1 MNKDISF
8 TSSSLLKTLL
18 FFALFLSIIFSGNLA
33 KSQNLFFENYSVK
46 EGLGQSSVYSIQQ
59 DQAGYIWLSTASG
72 VSRFDGK
79 NFTNFNTENG
89 LASGGIRA
97 MYMDSLG
104 RIWFGHNS
112 GGISFYYNGTFTKV
126 DIGKIEHDIT
136 SITEDEKHQL
146 WISTFGSG
154 CYRISNPYDKP
165 KDYKSD
171 RFAGDK
177 GLSDRISQLVVTKKY
192 GLMFI
197 TDFGVKI
204 KQNDSTFTYTKDI
217 FQHWPQYFS
226 VITIKEDKK
235 GYLWLGTHNG
245 GVYIFKNKEEEPK
258 ILDIRDGL
266 GWNWISSLFEASDGT
281 MWIGTWGGGITKYE
295 NNQLFNY
302 NNSNGLDGL
311 FIRSIA
317 EDYEGNIIIGDK
329 EKGLFIFKGDAFIDY
344 SDIFPDGKAHVH
356 AVNRFENSYL
366 IGTDDGLFKFD
377 GQTNTVADVQNFNK
391 ENQKDILSNQ
401 TRFIRRDNNGKFWI
415 GTWGGGVYLYN
426 PKTNKIE
433 SNYIVNHLLNNLSR
447 GDVSAMTINKFN
459 DLYVGTYEGL
469 IYYSINQDQ
478 FQVLTHSYGLAANDI
493 TALYS
498 EPDGTVWVGSRGK
511 GISKILK
518 DTIVRIDLKLD
529 LTPTCFL
536 KTENGVWVGTEGLGA
551 LLVKDTLII
560 QKLKASDGLLS
571 DMIATIT
578 TDDNGNIYFGTNRG
592 LSIWNPKTKR
602 INSFGPKEGFTGIE
616 VKHDASF
623 FDGNQIWF
631 GTIEGLIK
639 FVPKEYKKK
648 DVAPLLQISRLR
660 VNLKDNELVENPVF
674 AYDQNS
680 ILIDYKAISI
690 TNADK
695 IKYQVMLEGADK
707 DWQPLTENT
716 FSNYSALPPGNYEFK
731 VKAIN
736 SLGQWTQPVGYAFT
750 IKPPFWLTWWF
761 FTIMAVVLI
770 NGVITYVKIRERN
783 LKREKAILE
792 AKVQQRTQQIREAN
806 QLLAQKN
813 KDITDSIN
821 YARRIQT
828 AIMPSVQKV
837 AKNTFI
843 YYRPKDIV
851 SGDFYWFA
859 EHKGKIIIA
868 AADCT
873 GHGVPGAFMSMISI
887 SGLNQIVRE
896 KGITDPGKILNQLRD
911 MIISDLTQSGDG
923 IQKDGLDI
931 ALLTIDIKA
940 NKVEYAGAY
949 NSLYVRSAQPINTE
963 LDYNF
968 KYTLFENNLIEV
980 KADRMPIGMSDRLDQ
995 SFETKT
1001 LPIHRGDAFFISSD
1015 GYIDQ
1020 FGGEEG
1026 KKFMSKKFKETLL
1039 QLPHNQTDDSVKI
1052 LDNTYNNWKGD
1063 YEQIDDVLVIG
1074 VYF

>member
-1 MNKDISF
+1 MMNQNIMLSTGRLVKLI
-8 TSSSLLKTLL
+8 LKSTVCIFIL
-18 FFALFLSIIFSGNLA
+18 FIANNAQG
-33 KSQNLFFENYSVK
+33 QHHFFENYSVK

-59 DQAGYIWLSTASG
+59 DDGGYIWLSTASG

-89 LASGGIRA
+89 LSSGGIRTI
-97 MYMDSLG
+97 YQDSIG

-112 GGISFYYNGTFTKV
+112 GGISYFHQGTFTKV

-136 SITEDEKHQL
+136 SIIEDKNHHL

-154 CYRISNPYDKP
+154 CYRITNPYDKP
-165 KDYKSD
+165 ENYQTD

-177 GLSDRISQLVVTKKY
+177 GLSDRISQLVYTKKY
-192 GLMFI
+192 GIMFI
-197 TDFGVKI
+197 LDFGVKI
-204 KQNDSTFTYTKDI
+204 AQDDSTFIYAKDI
-217 FQHWPQYFS
+217 FQHWPAYFS
-226 VITIKEDKK
+226 VITVKEDRK
-235 GYLWLGTHNG
+235 GNLWLGTHNG
-245 GVYIFKNKEEEPK
+245 GVYIYKNKTDEPK

-266 GWNWISSLFEASDGT
+266 GWNWISNLFEASNGT
-281 MWIGTWGGGITKYE
+281 MWIGTWGGGITKFE
-295 NNQLFNY
+295 NNTLYNY
-302 NNSNGLDGL
+302 NNNNGLNGL
-311 FIRSIA
+311 FVRSIA
-317 EDYEGNIIIGDK
+317 EDYEGNILIGDK
-329 EKGLFIFKGDAFIDY
+329 EKGLFIFKGDAFIDL
-344 SDIFPDGKAHVH
+344 SNIFPEGRAHVH
-356 AVNRFENSYL
+356 AINRFENIYL
-366 IGTDDGLFKFD
+366 IGTDDGLFKYNSESTE
-377 GQTNTVADVQNFNK
+377 GISIENFNK
-391 ENQKDILSNQ
+391 ENETKILSNQ
-401 TRFIRRDNNGKFWI
+401 TRFIRQDNNGKFWI
-415 GTWGGGVYLYN
+415 GTWGGGVYIYN
-426 PKTNKIE
+426 PQTNKIE

-447 GDVSAMTINKFN
+447 GDVSAMTINKHN
-459 DLYVGTYEGL
+459 ELYVGTYEGL
-469 IYYSINQDQ
+469 IYYSVNDDQ
-478 FQVLTHSYGLAANDI
+478 YQVLTHSYGLAANDI

-498 EPDGTVWVGSRGK
+498 EPKGTVWVGSRGK

-518 DTIVRIDLKLD
+518 DTIIRVDLKLD

-536 KTENGVWVGTEGLGA
+536 KTNEGVWVGTEGIGA
-551 LLVKDTLII
+551 LLINDTVVI
-560 QKLKASDGLLS
+560 QKLKASNGLLS

-578 TDDNGNIYFGTNRG
+578 SDKDGNIYFGTNRG
-592 LSIWNPKTKR
+592 LSVWNPKTQR
-602 INSFGPKEGFTGIE
+602 ITSFGPQEGFTGIE

-623 FDGNQIWF
+623 FDENHIWF
-631 GTIEGLIK
+631 GTIEGLTK
-639 FVPKEYKKK
+639 FIPNEHKKVE
-648 DVAPLLQISRLR
+648 VAPLLKINRLR
-660 VNLKDNELVENPVF
+660 VNLEDKDLVERPVF
-674 AYDQNS
+674 AHDQNS
-680 ILIDYKAISI
+680 ILFDYKAISI
-690 TNADK
+690 TNAEK
-695 IKYQVMLEGADK
+695 IRYQVMLEGADK
-707 DWQPLTENT
+707 DWQPITENT
-716 FSNYSALPPGNYEFK
+716 FSNYSALPPGNYIFK

-736 SLGQWTQPVGYAFT
+736 SLGQWTKPVTFEFT

-761 FTIMAVVLI
+761 FTIVAIALI
-770 NGVITYVKIRERN
+770 SAVITYVKIRERN

-828 AIMPSVQKV
+828 AIMPSVQTV
-837 AKNTFI
+837 SKNTFI

-896 KGITDPGKILNQLRD
+896 KGVTDPGKILNQLRD
-911 MIISDLTQSGDG
+911 IIINDLTQSGDG

-931 ALLTIDIKA
+931 ALLTIDPKT
-940 NKVEYAGAY
+940 KQLEYAGAY
-949 NSLYVRSAQPINTE
+949 NSLFVRSAQPVE
-963 LDYNF
+963 DLKYNF
-968 KYTLFENNLIEV
+968 KYTVFENSIIEV

-995 SFETKT
+995 TFETKT
-1001 LPIHRGDAFFISSD
+1001 LSIQKGDAFFISSD

-1039 QLPHNQTDDSVKI
+1039 QLPHNQTNESIK
-1052 LDNTYNNWKGD
+1052 LLENTYNNWKGE

-1074 VYF
+1074 LYF